1 MYFLKIQTY
10 LPMRK
15 LLVTIISCIALMPI
29 SLIAQNKASFIEQY
43 MEQTK
48 ENASAQAKVTA
59 ALMRK
64 KYLCDAAMEKA
75 LYKVLYQGRLE
86 IEQTT
91 ITYAKTPELE
101 GRLAEVINKNDS
113 ITQFFLNAAIKKDQP
128 VGNSKFAS
136 AVRIK
141 KELSLTQAQID
152 SSMFHHNRLTKL
164 RSSIGFIP
172 QDYERK
178 FLPTIFND
186 AQYTYL
192 LVYVN
197 KIQALKNA
205 QSDWKELKQRHLLP
219 GADSAKVVS
228 ELKTYNIGL
237 ISISDRYTN
246 AESQSDSMKALLTP
260 IPQAKQLLI
269 SARKLNSD
277 QQNAA
282 FKW

>member
-1 MYFLKIQTY
+1 
-10 LPMRK
+10 MRK

-29 SLIAQNKASFIEQY
+29 CLFAQNKATFIEQY

-64 KYLCDAAMEKA
+64 KYLCDTAMEKA
-75 LYKVLYQGRLE
+75 LYQELYLGRLE

-91 ITYAKTPELE
+91 IKYAKTPELE

-113 ITQFFLNAAIKKDQP
+113 ITQIYINAAIRKAQP
-128 VGNSKFAS
+128 VGSKFAL
-136 AVRIK
+136 AVRIR

-164 RSSIGFIP
+164 RSSRGFIL

-178 FLPTIFND
+178 IFPTIFND

-219 GADSAKVVS
+219 GADSAKVVN
-228 ELKTYNIGL
+228 EIMTYEIGTV
-237 ISISDRYTN
+237 SISDRYTN
-246 AESQSDSMKALLTP
+246 AEPQSESMKALLTP

-269 SARKLNSD
+269 AARKFNSD